1 MSIFIHYQAEMW
13 YNTAVMELDSL
24 IEKNFRVTAPQKKA
38 LKKLGLN
45 TLRDMLFYFP
55 SRYENFSER
64 KNIIDLREGDK
75 TTVYGKI
82 VEAEKQKTRTRR
94 MPLSRIIIG
103 DFTGTI
109 NALWFNQPY
118 VTNILKIGDKVALTG
133 KISNG
138 KSGLYIANPTF
149 EKVDSYGDLSGGGTL
164 LSVYSETRGISSR
177 WLRFNTQKILASIS
191 KTDLQ
196 DPIPGN
202 ILKKYHL
209 PDLYSSLIYIHTPQN
224 PGDAEAARK
233 RFAFEEIFFIQLAR
247 LKERQE
253 REKSGAFPVKISKKE
268 MEDFLKIFPFELTAA
283 QKKSINHIIEDFKKN
298 IPMARLLEG
307 DVGSGKTAVAVAA
320 AYAIV
325 KNKYQVAY
333 MAPTEILAR
342 QHFKSFIEYFSQLR
356 LTTKIGLL
364 TSSECRKYPSKVS
377 FERDKGDG
385 STHIS
390 KSQLL
395 KWVESGE
402 IPILIGT
409 HSLIQKSVKFKKLAL
424 VIIDEQ
430 HRFGT
435 RQRARLVCQPATLTN
450 KQNAPHLLSMTATP
464 IPRTL
469 ALTIYGDLDLSLL
482 DEMPPGRKKIITAI
496 VPPEQRQRA
505 YEQIRLEIKKGR
517 QAFVICP
524 RIDEP
529 DPEKEKALNIKS
541 VKEEAERLR
550 TEIFP
555 ELEIGILHGKMKPA
569 EKEEALEEFK
579 KNETQI
585 LVATSVIEVGIDI
598 PNATMIIIEG
608 AERFGLAQLHQLRG
622 RVMRSSYQPYCFVF
636 TGSDSIKTKERLEAL
651 EKAKSGFELAEYDLK
666 FRGSGGL
673 SGIKQWGVSDI
684 GMEALKNIKMVEA
697 ARLESQQI
705 LKKDP
710 ELNKSP
716 LIKERLSSQKTK
728 IHFE

>member
-1 MSIFIHYQAEMW
+1 MDQLW

-24 IEKNFRVTAPQKKA
+24 IEKNFRVTTPQKKA

-82 VEAEKQKTRTRR
+82 VEAEKQKTQMRR

-103 DFTGTI
+103 DLTGTI

-118 VTNILKIGDKVALTG
+118 ITNILKIGDKVALTG

-138 KSGLYIANPTF
+138 KSGMYIANPTF
-149 EKVDSYGDLSGGGTL
+149 EKVDSYGDLSGGEAL
-164 LSVYSETRGISSR
+164 LAVYPETRGITSR
-177 WLRFNTQKILASIS
+177 WLRFNTQKILAAIS
-191 KTDLQ
+191 KTDFQ
-196 DPIPGN
+196 DPIPEN

-209 PDLYSSLIYIHTPQN
+209 PSLYSSLVYIHTPQEAK
-224 PGDAEAARK
+224 DAEAARK
-233 RFAFEEIFFIQLAR
+233 RFAFEEIFFIQLKR
-247 LKERQE
+247 LRERLE
-253 REKSGAFPVKISKKE
+253 REKCRTFPVEISQKE
-268 MEDFLKIFPFELTAA
+268 MDDFLKIFPFELTVA
-283 QKKSINHIIEDFKKN
+283 QKKSINHIIENFGKN
-298 IPMARLLEG
+298 TPMARLLEG

-320 AYAIV
+320 SYAIV

-356 LTTKIGLL
+356 LTTKIGMI
-364 TSSECRKYPSKVS
+364 TSSECRKYPSKVA
-377 FERDKGDG
+377 FERDNGDG

-435 RQRARLVCQPATLTN
+435 KQRAVLARDKSEQI
-450 KQNAPHLLSMTATP
+450 PHLLSMTATP

-555 ELEIGILHGKMKPA
+555 EFEIGILHGKMKPD

-636 TGSDSIKTKERLEAL
+636 TSSDSIKTKERLKAL
-651 EKAKSGFELAEYDLK
+651 EQAKSGFELAEYDLK

-673 SGIKQWGVSDI
+673 SGVKQWGVSDI

-697 ARLESQQI
+697 ARLESQKI
-705 LKKDP
+705 LKQDP
-710 ELNKSP
+710 ELKKYP
-716 LIKERLSSQKTK
+716 LIKKKLESQETK